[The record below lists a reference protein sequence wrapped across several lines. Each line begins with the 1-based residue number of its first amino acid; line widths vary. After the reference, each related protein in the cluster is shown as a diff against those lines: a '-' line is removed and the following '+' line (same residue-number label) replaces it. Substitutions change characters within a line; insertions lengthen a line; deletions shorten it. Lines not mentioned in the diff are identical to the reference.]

1 MNQLD
6 PHLEI
11 LLQEFMRVCPE
22 TGLKQDDWRG
32 LYEIC
37 LFAQEHDVAPPAR
50 TLREYLCRHGCS
62 LQKATFLSNQYGHL
76 INILK
81 LKDERKNGSHSQSM
95 EHR

>member
-1 MNQLD
+1 MDQLD

-11 LLQEFMRVCPE
+11 LLQEFTRVCPE
-22 TGLKQDDWRG
+22 TGLKQEDWRG

-37 LFAQEHDVAPPAR
+37 LFAQEHDVAPTDR
-50 TLREYLCRHGCS
+50 TIRDYLVSHGCS

-81 LKDERKNGSHSQSM
+81 LRDERKNGSIG
-95 EHR
+95 E